1 MKRSPY
7 WKHPGRRGFTLVELL
22 VVMGI
27 IGLLVMLLMPAVNHA
42 IIVVYVFKTG
52 NIISQIDTALT
63 AYQADHGAYPTTG
76 YKNLVKYLSDME
88 EDEDPYYQGAVTEDG
103 GLADAFKPQQHIL
116 YYRREVSGGYDVND
130 NPTGTQSNDGRDGFE
145 SKGHFEDLVKLGESG
160 GTPRWVRPDYLLIS
174 AGPDRIFGYVTEDG
188 DGNLAPARRGPG
200 AMCDD
205 ICNFKYE

>member
-42 IIVVYVFKTG
+42 IIVVYAFKTG

-63 AYQADHGAYPTTG
+63 AYQADHGTYPTTG
-76 YKNLVKYLSDME
+76 YKNLVKYLSDVE

-103 GLADAFKPQQHIL
+103 LADAFRPQQYIL
-116 YYRREVSGGYDVND
+116 YYRREVSGGYNVND
-130 NPTGTQSNDGRDGFE
+130 NPTSGDGREGFA
-145 SKGHFEDLVKLGESG
+145 SKVHFEDLVKLGESG
-160 GTPRWVRPDYLLIS
+160 GTTRWVRPDYVLIS
-174 AGPDRIFGYVTEDG
+174 AGPDRIFGYVAEDG
-188 DGNLAPARRGPG
+188 DGNLAPARRDDAG